1 MTDRRPAFDDPDAHQ
16 NRPLVTA
23 GAPRGAAKAAV
34 VLLHGRGAT
43 AEGIVATAEEFYKHG
58 VAFLAPQ
65 AARYTWFPAN
75 ASAPLEAN
83 EPWLTSAV
91 EATANAV
98 DAATSAGVPP
108 ERTIIFGF
116 SQGACV
122 AGEFAIRHPR
132 RYGGLVLASGAIP
145 GPPERDPDVPGT
157 LDGTPISLACSDD
170 DPDVDID
177 AIHRTATIFE
187 RANGRVMEAITTG
200 VGHTIT
206 DDAIDAVTEMLD
218 DALDSA
224 PD

>member
-1 MTDRRPAFDDPDAHQ
+1 MTDRRPDFDDPNAHQ
-16 NRPLVTA
+16 TRPLVTA
-23 GAPRGAAKAAV
+23 GAPRGAANAAV

-43 AEGIVATAEEFYKHG
+43 AEGIVATAEEFYRHG

-75 ASAPLEAN
+75 ASAPLAAN

-91 EATANAV
+91 EATANAI
-98 DAATSAGVPP
+98 DAAASAGVPP

-122 AGEFAIRHPR
+122 ASEFAIRTPR
-132 RYGGLVLASGAIP
+132 RYAGLVLASGAIP
-145 GPPERDPDVPGT
+145 GPPERVLVVTGT
-157 LDGTPISLACSDD
+157 LDGTPIVLACSIY
-170 DPDVDID
+170 DPDIDID
-177 AIHRTATIFE
+177 AIHNTTTIFE

-200 VGHTIT
+200 VGHSIT
-206 DDAIDAVTEMLD
+206 DGAIDAVIGMLD
-218 DALDSA
+218 DALESA